1 MTIHQFQSS
10 TFPENAPMLRRLSAA
25 FYEAALVFGIYFVP
39 AYLYLSISQTRIE
52 DTIKGGPRLWG
63 FQLFIFLVFAIY
75 FGWSW
80 SQGRRTLPQKTW
92 GIRIMMTNGKTL
104 TQARA
109 TARYALAWVS
119 LLCGFLGFFYAFI
132 DKDQAFLHDRLLNT
146 QIVIDET
153 GAAYGTSN

>member
-1 MTIHQFQSS
+1 MINSNVSQSS
-10 TFPENAPMLRRLSAA
+10 SHQNAPLMRRLSAA
-25 FYEAALVFGIYFVP
+25 FYEAALVFGIYFIP

-92 GIRIMMTNGKTL
+92 GIRIMMADGRTL
-104 TQARA
+104 TQAQA
-109 TARYALAWVS
+109 TLRYTLAWIS
-119 LLCGFLGFFYAFI
+119 LLCGFLGFFYAFF
-132 DKDQAFLHDRLLNT
+132 DKDRLFLHDRLLHT
-146 QIVIDET
+146 RIVIDET
-153 GAAYGTSN
+153 GAAYGASK